1 MSARLPLVF
10 KAARQ
15 LSLPE
20 LVSYIRY
27 RIGLRS
33 GFYQRVTTHPPQIH
47 PGHFHP
53 VLNLPS
59 REELLSVAGK
69 HTSELLEQA
78 AEIVDGKVRL
88 FGTQPVPLQLTPP
101 GKLEHWT
108 VYERGH
114 IFEEVRD
121 IKFLWEP
128 ARFGWTFTLGRAYLI
143 TGDDIYPQA
152 FWKHVENFL
161 SANPPY
167 LGPNWCSAQE
177 VALRITAFVFALQ
190 VFSPSSQTTPERST
204 RLIEAVAKHASRI
217 PPTLVYARA
226 QNNNHLLTE
235 AAGLYTAGLALAEH
249 PSAHS
254 WKETGWNVF
263 NQALQKQI
271 ASDGSYIQHST
282 NYQRLMLQIALWV
295 SSLSTMDQPRRAY
308 IPESRHLLSGATRWL
323 LALTEPSNGSVPNL
337 GPNDGAYILPLS
349 ACPFAD
355 YRPVLQA
362 SAAAFLGE
370 RPFPG
375 GPWDEMNLW
384 FKASTTGTDHITTIE
399 KYTLDSVTRIQPP
412 VLRNHA
418 RNSWA
423 YLRAARFKSRPGH
436 ADQLHLDLWWHGL
449 NIALDPGTY
458 LYNSPPPWDNSLTC
472 TAVHNTVQLGELDQM
487 THAGRFLWL
496 DWAQAEIVSSQF
508 AEDRSLVSLTAQH
521 DGFLRA
527 GVLHRRMVQSRQD
540 GWWVKDDLLP
550 CGIRHKENSPVQARL
565 HWLLPDWPWE
575 VDDSGNQPGN
585 PYRYA
590 VRVKSPHGWVNLLI
604 NTTAVYQNS
613 NHEYRY
619 QFQLIRAGELVHGD
633 GQARPTWGWIS
644 PTYNQKQPALS
655 VAVYQTGSLPLSFT
669 SRWILP

>member
-15 LSLPE
+15 LGLPE
-20 LVSYIRY
+20 LVSYLRY
-27 RIGLRS
+27 QIGLRS
-33 GFYQRVTTHPPQIH
+33 GFYRRVTSHAPQSA
-47 PGHFHP
+47 PGPFHP
-53 VLNLPS
+53 VLILPS
-59 REELLSVAGK
+59 REDLLAVAGK
-69 HTSELLEQA
+69 HTSELLEHA

-101 GKLEHWT
+101 GKLQHWT

-121 IKFLWEP
+121 IKFVWEP

-167 LGPNWCSAQE
+167 QGPNWCSAQE
-177 VALRITAFVFALQ
+177 VALRIIAFVFALQ
-190 VFSPSSQTTPERST
+190 VFSPSPQTTPERSA
-204 RLIEAVAKHASRI
+204 RLIEAVATHATRI
-217 PPTLVYARA
+217 PPSLAYARA

-235 AAGLYTAGLALAEH
+235 AAGLYTAGLALPKH

-254 WKETGWNVF
+254 WQVAGWQVF
-263 NQALQKQI
+263 NQALHKQI
-271 ASDGSYIQHST
+271 ASDGCYIQHST

-295 SSLSTMDQPRRAY
+295 GSLSTMGQAPQVF
-308 IPESRHLLSGATRWL
+308 PTESRRLLAAATCWL
-323 LALTEPSNGSVPNL
+323 LALAEPSSGGVPNL

-362 SAAAFLGE
+362 SAATFLGE
-370 RPFPG
+370 SPFPT
-375 GPWDEMNLW
+375 GPWDEMKFW
-384 FKASTTGTDHITTIE
+384 FQASTAVSDHISTSE
-399 KYTLDSVTRIQPP
+399 KHTNDCVTRIQSP
-412 VLRNHA
+412 VLRNRA
-418 RNSWA
+418 RDSWA
-423 YLRAARFKSRPGH
+423 YLRAARFQSRPGH
-436 ADQLHLDLWWHGL
+436 ADQLHLDLWWRGL
-449 NIALDPGTY
+449 NIALDPGTF
-458 LYNSPPPWDNSLTC
+458 LYNTPPPWDNSLAR

-487 THAGRFLWL
+487 TRAGRFLWL

-508 AEDRSLVSLTAQH
+508 ADDHSLISLTAQH
-521 DGFLRA
+521 DGFMRV
-527 GVLHRRMVQSRQD
+527 GTLHRRMVQSRAD

-550 CGIRHKENSPVQARL
+550 CGLRQQASSPVEARL

-575 VDDSGNQPGN
+575 IDDSGNQPGK
-585 PYRYA
+585 PYRYV
-590 VRVKSPHGWVNLLI
+590 VRLKSPHGWLQLLI
-604 NTTAVYQNS
+604 NTTAVYQNA
-613 NHEYRY
+613 NHEYQH
-619 QFQLIRAGELVHGD
+619 QFQLIRVGELVHGD
-633 GQARPTWGWIS
+633 GQAHPTWGWIS

-655 VAVYQTGSLPLSFT
+655 VAVYQTGSLPLSFST
-669 SRWILP
+669 RWVLP